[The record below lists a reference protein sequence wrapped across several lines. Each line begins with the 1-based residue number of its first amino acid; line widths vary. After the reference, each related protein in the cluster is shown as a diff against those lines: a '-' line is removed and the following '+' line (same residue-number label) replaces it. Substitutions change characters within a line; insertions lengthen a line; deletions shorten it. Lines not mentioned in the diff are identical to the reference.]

1 MHKSSK
7 ILNLEIKK
15 GTQVENLKL
24 LVQAARRR
32 RQRTAH
38 KKADFREYV
47 TLFFSFTRLD
57 NGSSPGG
64 GHTQQQCGVVA
75 AKAAD
80 SRAAQCGR
88 GRRVVRGPATAQ
100 RGARS
105 NRVIR

>member
-57 NGSSPGG
+57 DGSSPGG
-64 GHTQQQCGVVA
+64 GGGAHTTAVRRSGSQGSRLACGAVWAWEARRAWAGDGA
-75 AKAAD
+75 A
-80 SRAAQCGR
+80 
-88 GRRVVRGPATAQ
+88 RR
-100 RGARS
+100 S
-105 NRVIR
+105 L

>member
-57 NGSSPGG
+57 HGSSRR
-64 GHTQQQCGVVA
+64 GHTQQQCGAVA

-88 GRRVVRGPATAQ
+88 GRRVVRGPAMAQ